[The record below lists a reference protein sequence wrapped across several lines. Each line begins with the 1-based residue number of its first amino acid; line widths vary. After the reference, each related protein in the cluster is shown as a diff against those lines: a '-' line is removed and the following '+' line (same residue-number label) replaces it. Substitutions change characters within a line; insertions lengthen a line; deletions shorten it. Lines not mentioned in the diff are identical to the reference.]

1 MLRKSKIKKLKIN
14 LDLGLMI
21 GLILFF
27 AATNYRIIKR
37 REGNEERLEQL
48 KSEVETLEQR
58 KEYLRDSLDES
69 DDREY
74 IERVLREDFLMKKP
88 GEEKVVILLDEN
100 QQEKVIEK
108 EEKSGLRKLF
118 NFLPWID

>member
-14 LDLGLMI
+14 LGLGLMI